1 MNIKRRF
8 GATAGATVLTAG
20 LAVGA
25 GIALSGAANAAPCSG
40 TTLITDNC
48 TISSTADVGTGALQM
63 LPPNALSWTPTLTG
77 TAQSVVDAADT
88 GIAVSD
94 LSGTGGGWNV
104 TASATTFTNGTATFP
119 DTGTLS
125 IDGSTTAGEVSTPP
139 AASCLV
145 PQGGAPQPNCTLPTG
160 FAPTWPLPITTATT
174 TPSAVTVYSAATS
187 TGIGLIALGDVTFG
201 GNTSSGAPFAWWI
214 NVPAYAI
221 PGTYA
226 STVTMAI
233 ATGP

>member
-8 GATAGATVLTAG
+8 GVMAGVTVLAAG

-25 GIALSGAANAAPCSG
+25 GIALPGTADAAACSG
-40 TTLITDNC
+40 TTLITNC
-48 TISSTADVGTGALQM
+48 TISSTADVGAGTLQL
-63 LPPNALSWTPTLTG
+63 LPPNALSWSPTLTG
-77 TAQSVVDAADT
+77 TAQSVVDATDT

-94 LSGTGGGWNV
+94 LSGSGGGWNV

-125 IDGSTTAGEVSTPP
+125 IDGSTAAGEVSTPP
-139 AASCLV
+139 AVSCLV

-160 FAPTWPLPITTATT
+160 FSPTWPLPITTTATT
-174 TPSAVTVYSAATS
+174 NPVTVYSAAAA
-187 TGIGLIALGDVTFG
+187 TGIGLVALGDVTLG
-201 GNTSSGAPFAWWI
+201 SNTSTGAPFAWWI

-221 PGTYA
+221 TGNYT